1 LVPPGSVGSRKGPA
15 KGYSEFFRKNHF
27 FLGKRLVHVTFDVP
41 DGVGMPR
48 KGGHGNECSKDEI
61 EPIYDQLI
69 TPVKHGKDAR
79 DVVETAAKETPTR
92 TRQKFSEEF
101 KLHCANQHQAWIALG
116 RPHGFSPGPTLQQQ
130 YGVTKDFA
138 KECHAK
144 MLAGKLKDQRASKS
158 GRKLVFGEETLK
170 EVQTVIRARRD
181 IKRKAPSGLIK
192 AELTNKRRKEAEP
205 ARRSSKRKASTPLS
219 EATSM
224 QSPLA
229 ARLTLISTLHV
240 LCAHPR
246 TQPRPVCMRCS
257 FVRAATW
264 ALMLS
269 ALS

>member
-1 LVPPGSVGSRKGPA
+1 MVSPSGFVGLQRGANGILGLLAKKSFFSRK
-15 KGYSEFFRKNHF
+15 SI
-27 FLGKRLVHVTFDVP
+27 RLHDTCPRGVP
-41 DGVGMPR
+41 MPR
-48 KGGHGNECSKDEI
+48 TGGHENECSKDEI
-61 EPIYDQLI
+61 EPIYTQLV

-144 MLAGKLKDQRASKS
+144 MLAGQLKDQRASKS

-219 EATSM
+219 EAKSTKKGKKDEVVSS
-224 QSPLA
+224 SPVPS
-229 ARLTLISTLHV
+229 ARTIRRIKLEHG
-240 LCAHPR
+240 
-246 TQPRPVCMRCS
+246 
-257 FVRAATW
+257 
-264 ALMLS
+264 
-269 ALS
+269 